1 MASLQELELK
11 RIMKELDFYESDYEY
26 KNEIVMQAEM
36 QFIKN
41 VNDFLSQNPELKAIF
56 DEKIQK
62 RLEDNIKKK
71 TKEEEEEELNDNL
84 TEDDKED
91 IKFRS
96 PKMKKLYREIVKKT
110 HPDKIKD
117 KKLNDIYI
125 KATKYYDDGDLL
137 YIYKI
142 CSDLHIY
149 YEIEIEDNEFL
160 KDKIVSFKDKINF
173 IQATYT
179 WKWNFTENESAKN
192 LIILDYIKGQIK

>member
-1 MASLQELELK
+1 MASLQELEMK

-26 KNEIVMQAEM
+26 KNEIVMQAEI

-41 VNDFLSQNPELKAIF
+41 VNDFLSQNPELKALF
-56 DEKIQK
+56 DEKVQK

-71 TKEEEEEELNDNL
+71 SEEEEQLENNSEE
-84 TEDDKED
+84 EEKEETKS
-91 IKFRS
+91 IS

-117 KKLNDIYI
+117 KKLNEIYI
-125 KATKYYDDGDLL
+125 KATKYYNDGDLL

-149 YEIEIEDNEFL
+149 YEIDIEDNEFL

-179 WKWNFTENESAKN
+179 WKWNFTETESEKN

>member
-1 MASLQELELK
+1 MASLQELEIK

-26 KNEIVMQAEM
+26 KNEIVMQAEI

-41 VNDFLSQNPELKAIF
+41 VNDFLSQNPELKALF
-56 DEKIQK
+56 DEKVQK

-71 TKEEEEEELNDNL
+71 SEEEEQLENNSEE
-84 TEDDKED
+84 EEQGEK
-91 IKFRS
+91 KFIS
-96 PKMKKLYREIVKKT
+96 PKMKKLYREIVKRT

-117 KKLNDIYI
+117 KKLNEIYI
-125 KATKYYDDGDLL
+125 KATKYYNDADLL

-149 YEIEIEDNEFL
+149 YEIDIEDNEFL
-160 KDKIVSFKDKINF
+160 KDKIVSFKDKISF

-179 WKWNFTENESAKN
+179 WKWNFTETESEKN

>member
-1 MASLQELELK
+1 MASLQELEMK

-26 KNEIVMQAEM
+26 KNEIVMQAEI

-41 VNDFLSQNPELKAIF
+41 VNDFLSQNPELKALF
-56 DEKIQK
+56 DEKVQK

-71 TKEEEEEELNDNL
+71 SEEEEQQLENNSEE
-84 TEDDKED
+84 EEKEETKS
-91 IKFRS
+91 IS

-117 KKLNDIYI
+117 KKLNEIYI
-125 KATKYYDDGDLL
+125 KATKYYNDGDLL

-149 YEIEIEDNEFL
+149 YEIDIEDNDFL

-179 WKWNFTENESAKN
+179 WKWNFTETESEKN

>member
-11 RIMKELDFYESDYEY
+11 RMMKELDFYESDYEY

-36 QFIKN
+36 EFIKT
-41 VNDFLSQNPELKAIF
+41 VNDFLTQNPELKTLF

-71 TKEEEEEELNDNL
+71 SEEELENNSVEEEEEE
-84 TEDDKED
+84 T
-91 IKFRS
+91 KFRS
-96 PKMKKLYREIVKKT
+96 PKMKKLYRDIVKKT

-125 KATKYYDDGDLL
+125 KATKYYEDADLL
-137 YIYKI
+137 SIYKI
-142 CSDLHIY
+142 CSDLR
-149 YEIEIEDNEFL
+149 IEFEVDIEDNDYL
-160 KDKIVSFKDKINF
+160 KDKIISTKDKINF

-179 WKWNFTENESAKN
+179 WKWNFTENESEKN

>member
-1 MASLQELELK
+1 MASLQELEMK

-26 KNEIVMQAEM
+26 KNEIVMQAEI

-41 VNDFLSQNPELKAIF
+41 VNDFLSQNAELKALF
-56 DEKIQK
+56 DEKVQK

-71 TKEEEEEELNDNL
+71 SEEEEQLENNSEEEEGE
-84 TEDDKED
+84 T
-91 IKFRS
+91 KFIS
-96 PKMKKLYREIVKKT
+96 PKMKKLYREIVKRT

-117 KKLNDIYI
+117 KKLNEIYI
-125 KATKYYDDGDLL
+125 KATKYYNDADLL

-149 YEIEIEDNEFL
+149 YEIDIEDNEFL
-160 KDKIVSFKDKINF
+160 KDKIVSFKDKISF

-179 WKWNFTENESAKN
+179 WKWNFTETESEKN

>member
-1 MASLQELELK
+1 MASLQELEIK

-26 KNEIVMQAEM
+26 KNEIVMQAEI

-41 VNDFLSQNPELKAIF
+41 VNDFLSQNAELKALF
-56 DEKIQK
+56 DEKVQK

-71 TKEEEEEELNDNL
+71 SEEEEQLENNSEEEEVE
-84 TEDDKED
+84 T
-91 IKFRS
+91 KFIS
-96 PKMKKLYREIVKKT
+96 PKMKKLYREIVKRT

-117 KKLNDIYI
+117 KKLNEIYI
-125 KATKYYDDGDLL
+125 KATKYYNDADLL

-149 YEIEIEDNEFL
+149 YEIDIEDNEFL
-160 KDKIVSFKDKINF
+160 KDKIVSFKDKISF

-179 WKWNFTENESAKN
+179 WKWNFTETESEKN